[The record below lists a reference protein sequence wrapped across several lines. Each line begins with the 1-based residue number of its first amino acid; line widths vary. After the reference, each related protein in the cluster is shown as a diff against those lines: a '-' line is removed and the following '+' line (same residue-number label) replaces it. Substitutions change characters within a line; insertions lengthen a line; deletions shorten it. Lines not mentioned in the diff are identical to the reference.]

1 MRSHLSIHPF
11 HPHERAAAD
20 GTQPQQAAAA
30 AAMSR
35 PTPAA
40 DAEEAPPAPAT
51 PAPTS
56 DPSWSRAA
64 RYVRTTMLSS
74 SASRREPAAPSSATA
89 KAADLTKAN
98 TFATP
103 RDPSPGAASAAAA
116 AANAKEMQAKTSAL
130 AAARE
135 AAAAAIHHEG
145 WMVRYGRRK
154 IGRSFFHTR
163 YFVLESKLLA
173 YYKKKPKDSM
183 VPLKSL
189 LIDGNCRVED
199 RGLKTHHGQMIY
211 VLCVY
216 NKKEKEHQITM
227 GAYDI
232 EDALAWKK
240 KIEQIIDQQDS
251 MADKNR
257 KAFASMDFDTE
268 LGGQFAFSDHD
279 SAAEEE
285 EERPILTRRTTIGN
299 GPPESI
305 RDWTNEP
312 DIGSNQNE
320 PSQFSSKKNWRL
332 LRCQNGLRIFEELLE
347 VDYLARSCSRAMR
360 AVGVVEATCEA
371 IFGLVMSMDV
381 TRYEWDCSFRYG
393 SLVEEVD
400 GHTAIIY
407 HKLQLHWCPML
418 VWPRDLC
425 YVRYWRR
432 NDDGS
437 YVVLFR
443 SVDHPNC
450 GRQRG
455 YVRAFIESGGFKIT
469 PLKCRNGRPRTQVQ
483 HLMQIDLKG
492 WLLNYSASFQYHTLL
507 QIQNCVAGLREYFS
521 QTDECHIA
529 PRIPVMEKMFDP
541 SADQKN
547 PQPRAIDKIKPLDK
561 DQKDGRNMSI
571 IEEESDEDD
580 DYQVPEANIEDDSNK
595 SDNDAKPEE
604 PLEKIDLSCFS
615 GVLHRDPDEKTRN
628 CWTVPDSTLF
638 KVRSKNFPTDKSK
651 IPAASYLMELA
662 AIDWFKDTKRM
673 DNVGRQKGCVAQ
685 LAAEKG
691 MHTFVANIQI
701 PGSTHYSIVMYFV
714 TNTMKKGSLLQRFF
728 DGDDEFR
735 NSRLKL
741 IPAVP
746 KGSWIVR
753 QSVGSTPCLLG
764 KAVDCSYI
772 RAPGYLEVDVDIG
785 SSAVANGV
793 LGLVF
798 GVVTTLVV
806 DMAFL
811 IQANTYEELPEQVIG
826 AARLAHVEP
835 AAAIV
840 PDLDNTNSDSKDS
853 NNDDNSNNNN
863 SSSNNNNA
871 TSSEDDSSKK
881 TN

>member
-1 MRSHLSIHPF
+1 
-11 HPHERAAAD
+11 
-20 GTQPQQAAAA
+20 
-30 AAMSR
+30 
-35 PTPAA
+35 
-40 DAEEAPPAPAT
+40 
-51 PAPTS
+51 
-56 DPSWSRAA
+56 
-64 RYVRTTMLSS
+64 
-74 SASRREPAAPSSATA
+74 
-89 KAADLTKAN
+89 
-98 TFATP
+98 
-103 RDPSPGAASAAAA
+103 
-116 AANAKEMQAKTSAL
+116 
-130 AAARE
+130 
-135 AAAAAIHHEG
+135 
-145 WMVRYGRRK
+145 MVRYGRRK

-240 KIEQIIDQQDS
+240 KIEQIIDQQQDS

-279 SAAEEE
+279 SAYNKCRAEEE
-285 EERPILTRRTTIGN
+285 EERPILTRRTTIG
-299 GPPESI
+299 
-305 RDWTNEP
+305 
-312 DIGSNQNE
+312 
-320 PSQFSSKKNWRL
+320 
-332 LRCQNGLRIFEELLE
+332 NGLRIFEELLE

-407 HKLQLHWCPML
+407 HKLQLHWL

-443 SVDHPNC
+443 SVEHPNC

-455 YVRAFIESGGFKIT
+455 YVRAFIES
-469 PLKCRNGRPRTQVQ
+469 
-483 HLMQIDLKG
+483 
-492 WLLNYSASFQYHTLL
+492 
-507 QIQNCVAGLREYFS
+507 LREYFS

-580 DYQVPEANIEDDSNK
+580 DYQVPEANIEDDPNK

-604 PLEKIDLSCFS
+604 PPEKIDLSCFS
-615 GVLHRDPDEKTRN
+615 SVLHRDPDEKTRN

-772 RAPGYLEVDVDIG
+772 RTPGYLEVDVDIG

-853 NNDDNSNNNN
+853 NNDDNTTTNNSTTNNNT
-863 SSSNNNNA
+863 

>member
-1 MRSHLSIHPF
+1 M
-11 HPHERAAAD
+11 
-20 GTQPQQAAAA
+20 
-30 AAMSR
+30 
-35 PTPAA
+35 
-40 DAEEAPPAPAT
+40 
-51 PAPTS
+51 
-56 DPSWSRAA
+56 
-64 RYVRTTMLSS
+64 MLSS
-74 SASRREPAAPSSATA
+74 SASRREAGGG
-89 KAADLTKAN
+89 
-98 TFATP
+98 
-103 RDPSPGAASAAAA
+103 GAASSTKSGELSLSKVASVAIRESSGSGGISKSSELLPRAGT
-116 AANAKEMQAKTSAL
+116 M

-135 AAAAAIHHEG
+135 AAAAAVHHEG

-163 YFVLESKLLA
+163 YFVLDSRLLA
-173 YYKKKPKDSM
+173 YYKKKPKDNM

-199 RGLKTHHGQMIY
+199 RGLKTHHGQMVY

-216 NKKEKEHQITM
+216 NKKEKEHQITRYISIYMTRFNSQM

-240 KIEQIIDQQDS
+240 NIELIIDQQQENMTS
-251 MADKNR
+251 KNR

-268 LGGQFAFSDHD
+268 LGGQFIFSDHD
-279 SAAEEE
+279 SAAEDE
-285 EERPILTRRTTIGN
+285 EERPMLIRRTTIG
-299 GPPESI
+299 
-305 RDWTNEP
+305 
-312 DIGSNQNE
+312 
-320 PSQFSSKKNWRL
+320 
-332 LRCQNGLRIFEELLE
+332 NGLRIFEELLE
-347 VDYLARSCSRAMR
+347 FDYLARSCSRAMR

-400 GHTAIIY
+400 GHTAILY

-443 SVDHPNC
+443 STEHPNC
-450 GRQRG
+450 GRQKG
-455 YVRAFIESGGFKIT
+455 YVRAFIESGGFKIS

-483 HLMQIDLKG
+483 HLMQIDLRG
-492 WLLNYSASFQYHTLL
+492 WLLNYSPSFQYHSLL

-521 QTDECHIA
+521 QTDETHIT
-529 PRIPVMEKMFDP
+529 PRIPVMENMVDT
-541 SADQKN
+541 SAV
-547 PQPRAIDKIKPLDK
+547 
-561 DQKDGRNMSI
+561 QKDDKKSTEEVDSKTKTPDRGQADSKNMGI
-571 IEEESDEDD
+571 IDEETDEDE
-580 DYQVPEANIEDDSNK
+580 DYQVPEANIEEDPNK
-595 SDNDAKPEE
+595 DAKRADE
-604 PLEKIDLSCFS
+604 PPEKIDLSCFS
-615 GVLHRDPDEKTRN
+615 GILRCDADEKSRN
-628 CWTVPDSTLF
+628 CWTVPDSKLF
-638 KVRSKNFPTDKSK
+638 KVRSKNFPHDKSK

-662 AIDWFKDTKRM
+662 AIDWFKDSKRM

-685 LAAEKG
+685 VAAEKG

-701 PGSTHYSIVMYFV
+701 PGSTHYSLVMYFV
-714 TNTMKKGSLLQRFF
+714 TKSLKKGSLLQRFF

-741 IPAVP
+741 IPSVP

-764 KAVDCSYI
+764 KAVDCSYV
-772 RAPGYLEVDVDIG
+772 RGAGYLEVDVDIG

-840 PDLDNTNSDSKDS
+840 PQDLTPPPPALAD
-853 NNDDNSNNNN
+853 DDNAAAS
-863 SSSNNNNA
+863 
-871 TSSEDDSSKK
+871 SSEDDHLSKK